1 MMPKKQ
7 SVSSQEMQNSR
18 CSNRNASYSCE
29 ARMTPITRPCLT
41 RVGTRY
47 RRTNSTLN
55 PRLPRQR
62 IRALVDLRR
71 AKKLVFQQIAVDPII
86 TLGYTVGD
94 RDRQVKDSIIVGP
107 IPEERLVHGDVVCPT
122 RRVL

>member
-1 MMPKKQ
+1 
-7 SVSSQEMQNSR
+7 
-18 CSNRNASYSCE
+18 
-29 ARMTPITRPCLT
+29 MTPITRPGLSSI
-41 RVGTRY
+41 GTRY
-47 RRTNSTLN
+47 RCTNSILN

-71 AKKLVFQQIAVDPII
+71 AKKLVFQQIAVDPVI

-107 IPEERLVHGDVVCPT
+107 IPAERLVHGDVVCSAC
-122 RRVL
+122 RVL

>member
-1 MMPKKQ
+1 M
-7 SVSSQEMQNSR
+7 
-18 CSNRNASYSCE
+18 A
-29 ARMTPITRPCLT
+29 PITCPRLC

-71 AKKLVFQQIAVDPII
+71 AKKLVFQQIAVNPII
-86 TLGYTVGD
+86 TLGYTVGN

-107 IPEERLVHGDVVCPT
+107 IPEERLVHRDVVCPT

>member
-1 MMPKKQ
+1 MSRKEQ
-7 SVSSQEMQNSR
+7 VSTQEMQNSR
-18 CSNRNASYSCE
+18 SSNRNASYSRE
-29 ARMTPITRPCLT
+29 ARMTPIPRPRLS

-47 RRTNSTLN
+47 CRTNSTLN

-62 IRALVDLRR
+62 IRALADLRR
-71 AKKLVFQQIAVDPII
+71 AKKLVFQQITVDPII

-94 RDRQVKDSIIVGP
+94 RDRQVKNGVVVGP